1 MKLIWEQDM
10 FSSSDEFENVAFCC
24 TVAGACW
31 SLMVSLSD
39 AVVGRRAVTMRIT
52 KCCDSCQSMCQRSIW
67 CVHNSS
73 ALLTVLV
80 LVGCYQARSRPA
92 LLTVLVLVGGYQAR
106 SRSTMQILW
115 KCQNCFF
122 VVTLNSPFISQLD
135 FEGWTVKVKV
145 KDAKVAKSLF
155 VSDSNVW
162 VCVWS
167 DWHQL
172 QTTVLQVQ
180 QRCAGCD
187 LHSSLKTFLL

>member
-1 MKLIWEQDM
+1 MCAQFPCTPHHVSTGGLLPDKVTVCTPHRVSTAERLPGKVAVCTPHCVSIAERLPGKVAVNYANIVKMSKL
-10 FSSSDEFENVAFCC
+10 F
-24 TVAGACW
+24 
-31 SLMVSLSD
+31 
-39 AVVGRRAVTMRIT
+39 
-52 KCCDSCQSMCQRSIW
+52 
-67 CVHNSS
+67 
-73 ALLTVLV
+73 
-80 LVGCYQARSRPA
+80 
-92 LLTVLVLVGGYQAR
+92 
-106 SRSTMQILW
+106 
-115 KCQNCFF
+115 FF
-122 VVTLNSPFISQLD
+122 VLTLNSPFISQLE

-180 QRCAGCD
+180 QRCAGYHQLQTTVLQVQQRCAGCD